1 MKTTRRD
8 NPCGYPKIEKDPMNY
23 LSKFGFYKLFYE
35 NGGGS
40 VKFF

>member
-8 NPCGYPKIEKDPMNY
+8 NPRGYPKIEKDPVNY
-23 LSKFGFYKLFYE
+23 LSKFGFYKSFYE
-35 NGGGS
+35 NGEES